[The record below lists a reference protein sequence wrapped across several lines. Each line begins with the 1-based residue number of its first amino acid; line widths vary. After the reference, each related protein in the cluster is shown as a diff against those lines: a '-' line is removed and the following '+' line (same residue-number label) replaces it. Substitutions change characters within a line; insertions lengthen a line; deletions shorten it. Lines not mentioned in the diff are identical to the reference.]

1 MSDVAATAP
10 PTDPDTTDPVVDD
23 DDVREARRQ
32 QEHARAVAGDDPLVP
47 EIGVLPQAVR
57 LFRVNW
63 IAALDRSPS
72 GAPLLDPAFV
82 AGAGR
87 GVRLVDIRTPAEV
100 TGATGFIPGSDF
112 VPVADFNDDVIA
124 GLGRDEPL
132 VLIAQGDERSMAI
145 AHRLEARGLRMVAAL
160 RGGVLA
166 WRAQGFATSRDRRIL
181 ERRGRLRALS
191 SPPEPTTRHLDLDE
205 VRAHIGDPFAVRMM
219 KLAALLL
226 HGRLSCVDGRD
237 DTGVIGTP
245 GGDGGEFMLAL
256 AALERVTGQHLDD
269 HALERLLRRRL
280 DTFGRFYIHSDVSA
294 GNAFVKALRAD
305 RRFDDALKGV
315 WHSHEWRR
323 FLVQPPPALREALL
337 DVWVQPG
344 HVGCGHLR
352 LQWQHAVDYGTRG
365 VLVEQFLRR
374 FLSLRWQGALEAEYV
389 TLGGGHKEGAVLN
402 VVVDGGL
409 HGFSTI
415 PLVSPSTG
423 SQQMFV
429 NHPQVAAWL
438 RRELV
443 EFLALQDDV
452 VDLRAGRREA
462 LLAKVERLGQQQL
475 LATLQRLAPG
485 LPIYTVTFRRDGTT
499 DVTFDGHVPDP
510 GAGVAHGH

>member
-1 MSDVAATAP
+1 MSDVATAL
-10 PTDPDTTDPVVDD
+10 PTDPDSTDPVVDD

-32 QEHARAVAGDDPLVP
+32 REHERAIAGDDPLVP

-63 IAALDRSPS
+63 ISALDRSPS
-72 GAPLLDPAFV
+72 GAPLLDPVFV

-87 GVRLVDIRTPAEV
+87 AVRLVDIRTPAEV
-100 TGATGFIPGSDF
+100 VGATGSIPGSDF
-112 VPVADFNDDVIA
+112 VPLDDFTDDVIA
-124 GLGRDEPL
+124 RLGRDEPL
-132 VLIAQGDERSMAI
+132 VLIAQGDERSMAL
-145 AHRLEARGLRMVAAL
+145 AHRLEQRGLRMVAAL

-166 WRAQGFATSRDRRIL
+166 WRAQGFATTRDRRIL
-181 ERRGRLRALS
+181 ERRGQLRPLAP
-191 SPPEPTTRHLDLDE
+191 PPEPTSRHLDIDD

-269 HALERLLRRRL
+269 RALERLLRRRL
-280 DTFGRFYIHSDVSA
+280 DTFGRFYVHSDVSA
-294 GNAFVKALRAD
+294 GNAFVKSLRAD
-305 RRFDDALKGV
+305 HRFDDALRGV

-323 FLVQPPPALREALL
+323 FLLRPPPALREALL
-337 DVWVQPG
+337 DVWIRPE
-344 HVGCGHLR
+344 HIGCGHLR
-352 LQWQHAVDYGTRG
+352 LQWQHALDYGTRG
-365 VLVEQFLRR
+365 VLVEHFLRR

-423 SQQMFV
+423 AQQMFV
-429 NHPQVAAWL
+429 NHPQVSSWL

-452 VDLRAGRREA
+452 VDLRGGRRDA
-462 LLAKVERLGQQQL
+462 LLTEVERLGQQQL

-485 LPIYTVTFRRDGTT
+485 LPIYTVSFRRDGHA
-499 DVTFDGHVPDP
+499 DVTLDGHVPAT
-510 GAGVAHGH
+510 GGAHGH